1 MSDNSKNEQRN
12 DDRAGADDF
21 RDPIEAMYRAHARNF
36 EFCERLVQ
44 LAEDLGAG
52 ESAQVAAS
60 LLDYLNKD
68 FPIHLADEEEDL
80 FPLLKRRAT
89 SNERLASMLDLL
101 IMEHQN
107 DIEYGGALQEP
118 LRAIAAGEQLADP
131 TLFAHHVRA
140 YRMLQHRHQAMENN
154 FVLPMAEECLS
165 TDDKAELG
173 RRMAARHGQS
183 SLG

>member
-1 MSDNSKNEQRN
+1 MNDHSKDAQRN

-21 RDPIEAMYRAHARNF
+21 RDPIEAMYRAHARHY

-44 LAEDLGAG
+44 FAEDLGTG

-68 FPIHLADEEEDL
+68 FPTHLADEEEDL
-80 FPLLKRRAT
+80 FPLLKQRAT
-89 SNERLASMLDLL
+89 SNERLASMIELL
-101 IMEHQN
+101 IAEHHN
-107 DIEYGGALQEP
+107 DVESGRGLQEP
-118 LRAIAAGEQLADP
+118 LRAIADGERPADLA
-131 TLFAHHVRA
+131 LFVHHVRA
-140 YRMLQHRHQAMENN
+140 YRMLQHHHQAMENN
-154 FVLPMAEECLS
+154 FVLPLAEECLS

-173 RRMAARHGQS
+173 RRMAARHGRP